1 MNEKLLEQIKLD
13 YPEFRFVSGKRFS
26 FRPPRTIVVGT
37 EVANWEPQLLHELA
51 HALLKHRSFDNDI
64 KRLRMEADAWEKAQE
79 LAAHYFIKID
89 ENFIQTELDT
99 YRDWLHKKS
108 RCPECGLTR
117 FQTPDGRYHCPRYG
131 CSQKTRRD

>member
-37 EVANWEPQLLHELA
+37 EEANWEPQLLHELA
-51 HALLKHRSFDNDI
+51 HALLKHRSFDTDI

-79 LAAHYFIKID
+79 LAAHYSIKID
-89 ENFIQTELDT
+89 EDFIQMELDT

-131 CSQKTRRD
+131 CSQKRRD